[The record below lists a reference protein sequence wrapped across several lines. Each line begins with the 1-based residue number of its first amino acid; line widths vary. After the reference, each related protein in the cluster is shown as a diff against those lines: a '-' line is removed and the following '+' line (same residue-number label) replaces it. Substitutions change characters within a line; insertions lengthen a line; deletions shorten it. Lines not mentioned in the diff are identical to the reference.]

1 MKIQNKT
8 VANLSVGSMKTR
20 GKTAKQYM
28 VVPGEATLEL
38 DDAVWLAEYEEPSR
52 HLVEAGNL
60 VILEAPKPTK
70 EQEEALEAAELAKAE
85 ALIAKKKA
93 KAATK

>member
-8 VANLSVGSMKTR
+8 VANLSVGSVKTR
-20 GKTAKQYM
+20 GKTAKTYM

-38 DDAVWLAEYEEPSR
+38 DDTVWLEEFAEPCE
-52 HLVEAGNL
+52 HLVAAGNL
-60 VILEAPKPTK
+60 VIIEAPALTK
-70 EQEEALEAAELAKAE
+70 EQEEALEAEELAKAE

-93 KAATK
+93 KASK